1 MQPDPQ
7 QVAGAG
13 CHTDQ
18 HSQTR
23 CMLVQS
29 GRMQMQ
35 ANIVTHTFFER
46 VCMAAAMQLNQP
58 KLQNKPKTAHNLD
71 VTLTLTRLLTLAL
84 SNA

>member
-1 MQPDPQ
+1 
-7 QVAGAG
+7 
-13 CHTDQ
+13 
-18 HSQTR
+18 
-23 CMLVQS
+23 MLVQS

-71 VTLTLTRLLTLAL
+71 VTHPHPAVDPSPQQRLAEYQ
-84 SNA
+84 AGPDI

>member
-1 MQPDPQ
+1 MY
-7 QVAGAG
+7 AGSKWPHA
-13 CHTDQ
+13 DA
-18 HSQTR
+18 
-23 CMLVQS
+23 
-29 GRMQMQ
+29 

-84 SNA
+84 SNG